1 MSTSHEKWWAFHN
14 PGSPRFL
21 ITPVPEGEFASE
33 GASFFGDDQARN
45 EERADW
51 ALKALTACY
60 GMEDPVRE
68 LAELRQ
74 KAQILESI
82 SARIDD
88 NLEAIKGRG
97 VGALLRDHVDALQ
110 VSEVA

>member
-1 MSTSHEKWWAFHN
+1 MSASREKWRAFHN
-14 PGSPRFL
+14 PESPRFL
-21 ITPVPEGEFASE
+21 ICPVPEGEFASE
-33 GASFFGDDQARN
+33 GASFFGDDPERN
-45 EERADW
+45 EDRADW
-51 ALKALTACY
+51 ALKAMTACY

-74 KAQILESI
+74 KAQILDSL
-82 SARIDD
+82 SARIED

-97 VGALLRDHVDALQ
+97 VGALLRDHVDAIQ